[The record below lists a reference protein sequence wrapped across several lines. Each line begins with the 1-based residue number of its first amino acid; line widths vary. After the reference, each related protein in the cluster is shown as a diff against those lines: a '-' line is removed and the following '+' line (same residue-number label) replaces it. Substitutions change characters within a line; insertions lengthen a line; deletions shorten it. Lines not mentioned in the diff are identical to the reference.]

1 MELRR
6 KKNIKE
12 ESYNYE
18 KDPND
23 LTETKRG
30 GKFSAFPKVLPVKP
44 EEGIESKPLHP
55 NLPKPPTCLLMVS
68 PVKTGK
74 STIISNLLLN
84 DNFYGQDYF
93 DEVNIISNT
102 IANDSTSRFLQK
114 AFNTHDQ
121 YEDSIIDGI
130 VSKQKAIK
138 DKKEQ
143 PSMALIL
150 DDCLG
155 SIRREGKVNHLA
167 SRFRHYNIQLLLIS
181 SQNFRAVSPIVRQN
195 ATAVIVGSPFPNAK
209 ELGKLAEEY
218 GDLFGGQES
227 WLKMYKHATPN
238 RYDFLFMDLGENPP
252 VAYHNFE
259 NQVAVGDKMLFNP
272 KGIDIQL
279 ESGDTDI
286 DDIY

>member
-23 LTETKRG
+23 LTETKRT

-93 DEVNIISNT
+93 DDRWN
-102 IANDSTSRFLQK
+102 
-114 AFNTHDQ
+114 
-121 YEDSIIDGI
+121 
-130 VSKQKAIK
+130 SK
-138 DKKEQ
+138 
-143 PSMALIL
+143 
-150 DDCLG
+150 
-155 SIRREGKVNHLA
+155 
-167 SRFRHYNIQLLLIS
+167 
-181 SQNFRAVSPIVRQN
+181 
-195 ATAVIVGSPFPNAK
+195 
-209 ELGKLAEEY
+209 
-218 GDLFGGQES
+218 
-227 WLKMYKHATPN
+227 
-238 RYDFLFMDLGENPP
+238 
-252 VAYHNFE
+252 
-259 NQVAVGDKMLFNP
+259 
-272 KGIDIQL
+272 
-279 ESGDTDI
+279 
-286 DDIY
+286 